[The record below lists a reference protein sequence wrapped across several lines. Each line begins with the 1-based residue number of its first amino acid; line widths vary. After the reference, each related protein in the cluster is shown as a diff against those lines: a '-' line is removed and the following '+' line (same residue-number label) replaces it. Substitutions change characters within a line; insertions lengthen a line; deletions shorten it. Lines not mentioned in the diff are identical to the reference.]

1 MYDVTTKSSFTNV
14 SKWASNVE
22 SNCDADVIKILAA
35 NKCDLVNER
44 EVTIEEGQDLAK
56 RFNLTYIESSAKS
69 NIGIEEMFGD
79 ACKSWVEK

>member
-44 EVTIEEGQDLAK
+44 EVTIAEG
-56 RFNLTYIESSAKS
+56 
-69 NIGIEEMFGD
+69 
-79 ACKSWVEK
+79 